1 MEFEYSCRDER
12 ASSVGKSAWLLEMAE
27 GRPRFLVMSNTAQ
40 RRSAAQWRVGAGS
53 QTIARATPQEVA
65 VGLSFDGRPHT
76 VLMATPAD
84 VADLAMGFTLTEA
97 VAKAEDVIEIEV
109 TGTDLGILADVRL
122 KPGSLQRKARPR
134 TLEGRSSCGL
144 CGVQRLVDAVRPLPK
159 VMGGVRVSHQA
170 VQRAVDALDDA
181 QALGRLTRATH
192 AAAFAFADGTL
203 ALVREDVGRHN
214 ALDKLAG
221 AMAREDRDA
230 SAGFVLVTSR
240 CSFEMVEKTVRMGCS
255 MLVAVSAPTDLAIRR
270 AEESGLTLVA
280 LARAD
285 GHTVFTCPERLV
297 DAALEYA

>member
-1 MEFEYSCRDER
+1 
-12 ASSVGKSAWLLEMAE
+12 
-27 GRPRFLVMSNTAQ
+27 MSQAAQ
-40 RRSAAQWRVGAGS
+40 TRSASQWRVGAGS
-53 QTIARATPQEVA
+53 RAIARATPQEVA

-97 VAKAEDVIEIEV
+97 VAKAEDILDVAVNE
-109 TGTDLGILADVRL
+109 TDLGILADVKLR
-122 KPGSLQRKARPR
+122 PGAIQRKARPR

-144 CGVQRLVDAVRPLPK
+144 CGVQRLADAVRPLPRLE
-159 VMGGVRVSHQA
+159 GGVQVSHQA
-170 VQRAVDALDDA
+170 VQRAVDALGDA
-181 QALGRLTRATH
+181 QTLGRLTRATH
-192 AAAFAFADGTL
+192 AAAFAAADGTL
-203 ALVREDVGRHN
+203 VVVREDVGRHN

-221 AMAREDRDA
+221 AMAREDR
-230 SAGFVLVTSR
+230 SALDGFVVVTSR

-285 GHTVFTCPERLV
+285 GHTVFTYPERLLE
-297 DAALEYA
+297 AAPEYA